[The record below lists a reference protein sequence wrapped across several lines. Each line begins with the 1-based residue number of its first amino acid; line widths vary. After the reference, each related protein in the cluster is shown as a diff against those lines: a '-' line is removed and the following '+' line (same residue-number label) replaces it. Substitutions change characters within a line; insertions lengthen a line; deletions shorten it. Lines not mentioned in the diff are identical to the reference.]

1 VVRPGFLEPSV
12 AAVRTRLR
20 RSSLDRRLAAGA
32 NPDECDDLRRRADQ
46 LQSGVHRRQLAAALL
61 TLVEKAEGPAP
72 PISASVLIDRRS
84 ILAARSDV
92 IALALDLGATDLEA
106 SARGMALVQRLLSD
120 GASPIYAPL
129 GPAALTQAL
138 RDAHAALLCG

>member
-1 VVRPGFLEPSV
+1 VRPGFIEPPV

-32 NPDECDDLRRRADQ
+32 NPDEGDDLSRRAGQ
-46 LQSGVHRRQLAAALL
+46 LQSSVHRRELAAALL
-61 TLVEKAEGPAP
+61 TLVEKAEGATP
-72 PISASVLIDRRS
+72 PISAAVPIHRRS
-84 ILAARSDV
+84 VLAARSEV

-106 SARGMALVQRLLSD
+106 SPQGIALVQRLLCE
-120 GASPIYAPL
+120 GASPVYAPL

>member
-1 VVRPGFLEPSV
+1 MRPGFIEPPV

-32 NPDECDDLRRRADQ
+32 SPDECDDLSRRANQ
-46 LQSGVHRRQLAAALL
+46 LRSSLHRRELAASLL
-61 TLVEKAEGPAP
+61 TLVEQAGAPTP
-72 PISASVLIDRRS
+72 PISASVPIDRPS

-106 SARGMALVQRLLSD
+106 SAQGIALVQRLLRE